1 MRLIINLVLVLIS
14 IALIYMVVESI
25 AVPIRFKTMKDKR
38 EQAVI
43 DKLMLIREV
52 QNMYQDITGSY
63 APTWE
68 QLKDTLT
75 TGRFMYINIK
85 GDPDDPSFKDFER
98 DTSYSNASDSIRA
111 LGIDLAHIGNIP
123 YTDNE
128 MFNLYADTAE
138 YQQVSVNVIEV
149 GTQYKSF
156 MGPYADPAFA
166 RYDNSYD
173 PNKVIKFGDRTTPN
187 TAGNWEKR

>member
-1 MRLIINLVLVLIS
+1 MRMIINLILVLVS

-25 AVPIRFKTMKDKR
+25 AVPIRFKTMKDRR

-43 DKLMLIREV
+43 DKLMLIRDV

-63 APTWE
+63 AKTWD

-75 TGRFMYINIK
+75 HGRFMYINIK
-85 GDPDDPSFKDFER
+85 GDPDDPNFKDFER
-98 DTSYSNASDSIRA
+98 DTSYSNAIDSIRA

-123 YTDNE
+123 FTENE
-128 MFNLYADTAE
+128 QFNLYADTAE

-156 MGPYADPAFA
+156 MGPYADPSFA
-166 RYDNSYD
+166 RYDNYYD
-173 PNKVIKFGDRTTPN
+173 PNKVIKFGDKTTPN

>member
-1 MRLIINLVLVLIS
+1 
-14 IALIYMVVESI
+14 
-25 AVPIRFKTMKDKR
+25 
-38 EQAVI
+38 
-43 DKLMLIREV
+43 
-52 QNMYQDITGSY
+52 
-63 APTWE
+63 
-68 QLKDTLT
+68 
-75 TGRFMYINIK
+75 
-85 GDPDDPSFKDFER
+85 
-98 DTSYSNASDSIRA
+98 
-111 LGIDLAHIGNIP
+111 
-123 YTDNE
+123 